1 MAFIMKKIYSV
12 LSAVLLLFVFGVLF
26 SSCSVKETE
35 EVKMS
40 IVTTIFPTYD
50 FARNIAG
57 DKCEVTLLLKPGE
70 ESHSYEPAPQD
81 ILKIKE
87 CDVFIYIGG
96 ESDTWIASVLSS
108 IEDSDAEIVTLM
120 DCVTPLEEEHIGEA
134 GEEHGHEYDEHIWTS
149 PVNAIKM
156 TEKISEAVKAADP
169 EHAAE
174 YSDNTENY
182 ISKLRSL
189 DSEFR
194 NIVDHSARK
203 TIIVGDRFPFLYFA
217 REYGLDYYAAFPGC
231 SEESEVSAATVADLV
246 NKVKTEN
253 IPVVFQIEMSNGRV
267 ADSICAETGAEKLV
281 LHSCNNISKDDYE
294 RGETYLSIMQKNAS
308 ALKVALGYKD
318 S

>member
-294 RGETYLSIMQKNAS
+294 RGETYLSIMQKNVS

>member
-1 MAFIMKKIYSV
+1 
-12 LSAVLLLFVFGVLF
+12 
-26 SSCSVKETE
+26 
-35 EVKMS
+35 MS
-40 IVTTIFPTYD
+40 IVYYHFSRTYD

-217 REYGLDYYAAFPGC
+217 REYGLIITPPFRAVPKRVKFPR
-231 SEESEVSAATVADLV
+231 LRLR
-246 NKVKTEN
+246 
-253 IPVVFQIEMSNGRV
+253 I
-267 ADSICAETGAEKLV
+267 L
-281 LHSCNNISKDDYE
+281 
-294 RGETYLSIMQKNAS
+294 
-308 ALKVALGYKD
+308 
-318 S
+318 